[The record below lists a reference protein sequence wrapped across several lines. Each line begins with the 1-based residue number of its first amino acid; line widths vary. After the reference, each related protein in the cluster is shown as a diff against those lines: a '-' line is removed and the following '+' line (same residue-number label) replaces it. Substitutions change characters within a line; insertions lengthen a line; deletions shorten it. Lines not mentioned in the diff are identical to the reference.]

1 MPMFL
6 NEWKKFL
13 TEDSED
19 GTVEDRAY
27 RYLIDNGVYKPIAPG
42 EAMVD
47 VFTGT
52 TSAARTALVQ
62 RGLHCIQRLTKVCL
76 MNLIEMRLMMSSPN

>member
-1 MPMFL
+1 MRLML

-13 TEDSED
+13 TEDSEA

-27 RYLIDNGVYKPIAPG
+27 QYLIDNGVYKPIAPG
-42 EAMVD
+42 SAMVD

-52 TSAARTALVQ
+52 TSAARDALHTALDKGVFDEGD
-62 RGLHCIQRLTKVCL
+62 RNAIDDVIDKLNRMIG
-76 MNLIEMRLMMSSPN
+76 

>member
-1 MPMFL
+1 MRLFL

-13 TEDSED
+13 TEDSEG

-27 RYLIDNGVYKPIAPG
+27 QYLIDNGVYKPIAPG
-42 EAMVD
+42 VAMVD

-52 TSAARTALVQ
+52 TSAARTALDAAIDKGVFDELD
-62 RGLHCIQRLTKVCL
+62 RNAIDDVIAKLDRMIG
-76 MNLIEMRLMMSSPN
+76 

>member
-1 MPMFL
+1 MRLFL
-6 NEWKKFL
+6 NEWRKFL

-52 TSAARTALVQ
+52 TSAARTALYTAIDKGVFDELD
-62 RGLHCIQRLTKVCL
+62 RNAIDHVIAKLDDMI
-76 MNLIEMRLMMSSPN
+76 S